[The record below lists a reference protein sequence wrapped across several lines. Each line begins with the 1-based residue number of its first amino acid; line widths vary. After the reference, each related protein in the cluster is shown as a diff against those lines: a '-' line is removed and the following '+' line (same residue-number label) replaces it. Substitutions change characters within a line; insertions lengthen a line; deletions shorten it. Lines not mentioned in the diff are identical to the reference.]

1 MIEYKG
7 YVGAFEYD
15 PDEETFHGRV
25 VNLAKDGITFVGRS
39 VEELKREMAASVD
52 DYLAFCAERGDE
64 PDAPFTGKF
73 LVRGT
78 PDLHRA
84 VALAAARAGKS
95 MNAWVTNTLSSALSA
110 DPEIAFGGLRRP
122 ASNPSQIPGSRPQ

>member
-1 MIEYKG
+1 
-7 YVGAFEYD
+7 
-15 PDEETFHGRV
+15 
-25 VNLAKDGITFVGRS
+25 
-39 VEELKREMAASVD
+39 MAASVD
-52 DYLAFCAERGDE
+52 DYLTFCAERGDE

-95 MNAWVTNTLSSALSA
+95 MNAWVTNTLSSALSG
-110 DPEIAFGGLRRP
+110 DPENPHGGSRGV
-122 ASNPSQIPGSRPQ
+122 SSDTSQITRSPR